1 MRNAVGAILILVS
14 SIAVAGGSHGGG
26 GGGGGGHAAASG
38 GSGAHASASGGGG
51 AHSGASRADATSASH
66 IQSASQPRSAAR
78 TAMRPLPPRP
88 KPRPGPGPGPRP
100 VPTMPPATY
109 LWPTT
114 AAAHPAGWYAIACTE
129 EERRQHK
136 CDDQIS
142 ALPR

>member
-26 GGGGGGHAAASG
+26 GGGGR
-38 GSGAHASASGGGG
+38 GSGG

-66 IQSASQPRSAAR
+66 IQSGSQPRSAAR
-78 TAMRPLPPRP
+78 IAMRPLPPRP
-88 KPRPGPGPGPRP
+88 KPRPGPGPRP

-109 LWPTT
+109 PWPTT

>member
-51 AHSGASRADATSASH
+51 PHSGASRADATSASH

-88 KPRPGPGPGPRP
+88 KPRPRPGP

-142 ALPR
+142 VFPR

>member
-1 MRNAVGAILILVS
+1 
-14 SIAVAGGSHGGG
+14 
-26 GGGGGGHAAASG
+26 
-38 GSGAHASASGGGG
+38 
-51 AHSGASRADATSASH
+51 
-66 IQSASQPRSAAR
+66 
-78 TAMRPLPPRP
+78 MRPLPPRP
-88 KPRPGPGPGPRP
+88 KPRP

>member
-1 MRNAVGAILILVS
+1 QYLAPSVKAVVLRHIIGKAAYGSLKGVLS
-14 SIAVAGGSHGGG
+14 PPGSRLWNTAAGRRKFP
-26 GGGGGGHAAASG
+26 AALSW
-38 GSGAHASASGGGG
+38 
-51 AHSGASRADATSASH
+51 ADATSASH
-66 IQSASQPRSAAR
+66 IPSASQPRSAAR

-88 KPRPGPGPGPRP
+88 KPRPGPGP

>member
-26 GGGGGGHAAASG
+26 GGGGG
-38 GSGAHASASGGGG
+38 
-51 AHSGASRADATSASH
+51 AHSGASRADGTSASH

-88 KPRPGPGPGPRP
+88 KPRPGPGPRP